1 MENDD
6 PGSKKYSEL
15 EPNQQAF
22 LFQMLLR
29 EEDKNQHLY
38 LGAVERAIKA
48 LFLLNSGGVVTI
60 LAYMSNLGN
69 NGSFNYYLIGSL
81 IIFLIGII
89 SALIVVVIDYLFL
102 LDRLNK
108 FNEDTKKYL
117 GNNISYNE
125 IRQFNRQ
132 CNVSRKI
139 WYFSI
144 CSGFI
149 SLACI
154 IVGIGLGMKGYFCG

>member
-1 MENDD
+1 MEKRD

-15 EPNQQAF
+15 EPNLQAF
-22 LFQMLLR
+22 LFQMLLK

-60 LAYMSNLGN
+60 LAYMNHLGN
-69 NGSFNYYLIGSL
+69 SGSFNHFLIGSL

-117 GNNISYNE
+117 ENNISYNE
-125 IRQFNRQ
+125 MQFNQ
-132 CNVSRKI
+132 NCNVSHKM

-144 CSGFI
+144 FSGFF

-154 IVGIGLGMKGYFCG
+154 IAGIGLGMTGYFCA